1 VRRWCAE
8 RGLRPGA
15 TITIEQLWSLAR
27 RWYDDRFDLD
37 WRRRTPAE
45 RQAVLDVVGLTGA
58 FWSLTQ

>member
-1 VRRWCAE
+1 VVARPTLVRRP
-8 RGLRPGA
+8 L
-15 TITIEQLWSLAR
+15 
-27 RWYDDRFDLD
+27 DLD